1 MYDRSCANNDIADA
15 GVNICKITLAKLT
28 TLIMETMLTEMINS
42 GPRPLVRW
50 KSRTSIS
57 TTTPWQVGAQLIV
70 YFDTKR
76 TVAGGSY
83 VGPTGRGVLIGL
95 NECTR

>member
-42 GPRPLVRW
+42 GPGPLVRW

-57 TTTPWQVGAQLIV
+57 STTALAPSLSFTLIRNV
-70 YFDTKR
+70 Q
-76 TVAGGSY
+76 
-83 VGPTGRGVLIGL
+83 
-95 NECTR
+95 